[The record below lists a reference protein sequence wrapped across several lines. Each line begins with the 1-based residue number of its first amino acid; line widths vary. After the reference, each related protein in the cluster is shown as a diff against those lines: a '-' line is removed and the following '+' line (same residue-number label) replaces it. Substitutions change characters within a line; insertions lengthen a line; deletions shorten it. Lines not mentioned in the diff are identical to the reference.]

1 MIAVI
6 LDRRI
11 ARFFDV
17 SNGSAVELPR
27 LRSPATPGRRY
38 HSDRADSP
46 GRGERQYHQRRAEEE
61 RRHYERIIERLAALA
76 GERGDDPIVIAGPG
90 PAPATFQRA
99 LPPDV
104 ARRVIATAHLN
115 PTRLTL
121 AAVQA
126 AVRAATAARARG
138 DEARLIAEL
147 EVGVGPGGATN
158 GARETLRAL
167 ARRAVRMLLVRPD
180 VRASGFRCADSE
192 RLVLSAVDCRG
203 EGQPHPVRDI
213 LAAAMREALA
223 QDATLTIIHD
233 PDLAKHIDGLGA
245 LLRYS
250 EDA

>member
-6 LDRRI
+6 LDRRR

-17 SNGSAVELPR
+17 SNGSAVELPE

-46 GRGERQYHQRRAEEE
+46 GRGERKYHQRRAEEE
-61 RRHYERIIERLAALA
+61 RRHYDRVIERLAALA
-76 GERGDDPIVIAGPG
+76 VERGDDPIVIAGPG
-90 PAPATFQRA
+90 PAPATFQRV

-104 ARRVIATAHLN
+104 ARRVIGTAHLN
-115 PTRLTL
+115 PTSLTL
-121 AAVQA
+121 AAVHA
-126 AVRAATAARARG
+126 AARAAAAARARG
-138 DEARLIAEL
+138 DEAALIAEL
-147 EVGVGPGGATN
+147 EEGLGTGRAAN

-167 ARRAVRMLLVRPD
+167 AKGAVRTLVVRQD
-180 VRASGFRCADSE
+180 VRASGFRCADSD

-203 EGQPHPVRDI
+203 EGQPRPVRDI
-213 LAAAMREALA
+213 IAAAMRLALE
-223 QDATLTIIHD
+223 QDATLAIIQD
-233 PDLAKHIDGLGA
+233 PNLAKRIDGLAA

>member
-6 LDRRI
+6 LDRRR

-17 SNGSAVELPR
+17 SNGGAVELPE
-27 LRSPATPGRRY
+27 LRSQATPGGRY

-46 GRGERQYHQRRAEEE
+46 GRGERKYHQRRAEEE
-61 RRHYERIIERLAALA
+61 RRHYERVIERLAALA
-76 GERGDDPIVIAGPG
+76 VEGRDDPIVIAGPG

-104 ARRVIATAHLN
+104 ARRVIGMTHLN
-115 PTRLTL
+115 PARLTRTAVL
-121 AAVQA
+121 A
-126 AVRAATAARARG
+126 AARAAAASSAR
-138 DEARLIAEL
+138 DEEAKLITEL
-147 EVGVGPGGATN
+147 EEGLGKGRATN

-167 ARRAVRMLLVRPD
+167 AKRAVRTLLVRPD
-180 VRASGFRCADSE
+180 IRASGFRCTDSE

-203 EGQPHPVRDI
+203 EGQPRPVRDI
-213 LAAAMREALA
+213 IAAAMQLALE
-223 QDATLTIIHD
+223 QDATLALIQD
-233 PDLAKHIDGLGA
+233 PDLAKRVDGLAA